1 MLKKNKT
8 LMFSLIKI
16 TIFSIFITSSIFYFV
31 LFKAEVS
38 NQTNLLQS
46 RINQISNKLSSDL
59 GYPLWNYIDD
69 EITKNITE
77 ELKLD
82 YVGGIVLNN
91 AKGEIIKGF
100 YKNDDNMII
109 HLAATSEDL
118 KKFKFSKRKKIYYN
132 NQFIGE
138 LEIFASDKQLKKV
151 IKSYLMFL
159 IIIALSMIIFS
170 TVIIILLF
178 KNSIL
183 KQLNNIKNGIT
194 ELNNGNYDYEI
205 PEQKYQ
211 EFNIISNHINI
222 MARTIKKREKEI
234 SHIKNYLNNIVESM
248 PSVLISIDENYKITQ
263 WNKTA
268 QEVFKS
274 NKNDVVGKK
283 IWKVIPQFNSYKNNI
298 FNVMQTKEEEI
309 IYKKNLFDEV
319 DRLYNIIL
327 YPLIANGVRGI
338 VIRCDDVSELEK
350 KQMQLE
356 QAQKLE
362 TIGTL
367 AGGLAHDF
375 NNILNGIFGP
385 ISIMKT
391 LISMGKEITA
401 TQINKYLTLMDSSAN
416 RAKDIVKQ
424 ILMLSHKYKVRSMP
438 VNLNDTIL
446 NIQKIATSS
455 FDKIVDLDFE
465 ISHEDAV
472 IQGDPTQI
480 EQVFLNLIINAYHAM
495 TIMQEK
501 DKRGGTLYV
510 TVSKFLGDNSFC
522 NKHLNAEKGLYWKV
536 SIEDS
541 GVGIDKE
548 TMKKIFNPFFTTKG
562 KGVGTGL
569 GLAMVYN
576 IIYQHK
582 GFIDVY
588 SEKGKGTK
596 VNVYFPRY
604 SEIIK
609 ERKSETYSIAKKNDA
624 SILFVDDEELNR
636 TIAADI
642 LTPLGYKLTFCSNG
656 EDALEI
662 YNSDQKFDLVLLD
675 IVMPKLSGDKVFWE
689 MYKKNKDQ
697 KIIIMSGLRI
707 SNELNKI
714 FEETKASFMS
724 KPFTFQSL
732 TSSIQEKLGED

>member
-1 MLKKNKT
+1 
-8 LMFSLIKI
+8 
-16 TIFSIFITSSIFYFV
+16 
-31 LFKAEVS
+31 
-38 NQTNLLQS
+38 
-46 RINQISNKLSSDL
+46 
-59 GYPLWNYIDD
+59 
-69 EITKNITE
+69 
-77 ELKLD
+77 
-82 YVGGIVLNN
+82 
-91 AKGEIIKGF
+91 
-100 YKNDDNMII
+100 
-109 HLAATSEDL
+109 
-118 KKFKFSKRKKIYYN
+118 
-132 NQFIGE
+132 
-138 LEIFASDKQLKKV
+138 LEIFASDVQLRKV
-151 IKSYLMFL
+151 LNSYLTFL
-159 IIIALSMIIFS
+159 IMIALSMILFS
-170 TVIIILLF
+170 TAIIIFLF

-183 KQLNNIKNGIT
+183 KQLNNIKEGIS

-205 PEQKYQ
+205 SQQKYQ

-222 MARTIKKREKEI
+222 MARTIKKREKEV
-234 SHIKNYLNNIVESM
+234 SNIKNYLNNIVESM
-248 PSVLISIDENYKITQ
+248 PSVLISIDEDYRITQ

-268 QEVFKS
+268 KEIFKS
-274 NKNDVVGKK
+274 DKEKVVGKK

-391 LISMGKEITA
+391 LMSMGKEINTA
-401 TQINKYLTLMDSSAN
+401 QIEKYLALMDSSAN

-424 ILMLSHKYKVRSMP
+424 ILMLSHKYKVRNMP
-438 VNLNDTIL
+438 VNLNETIS

-465 ISHEDAV
+465 IYPENAI

-480 EQVFLNLIINAYHAM
+480 EQVFLNLVINAYHAM

-510 TVSKFLGDNSFC
+510 SISLFLADNSFC
-522 NKHLNAEKGLYWKV
+522 NKHLNAEKGEYWKV

-541 GVGIDKE
+541 GVGMGKE
-548 TMKKIFNPFFTTKG
+548 TIKKIFNPFFTTKD

-576 IIYQHK
+576 IIFQHK

-596 VNVYFPRY
+596 FNIYLPKY

-609 ERKSETYSIAKKNDA
+609 ERKNETFAVAQKNNA
-624 SILFVDDEELNR
+624 SILFVDDEEMNR
-636 TIAADI
+636 TIADDI

-656 EDALEI
+656 EDALKVYKNGSI
-662 YNSDQKFDLVLLD
+662 FDLILLD

-689 MYKKNKDQ
+689 IYKMNKKQ

-724 KPFTFQSL
+724 KPFTFHSL
-732 TSSIQEKLGED
+732 TSAIQEKLKED